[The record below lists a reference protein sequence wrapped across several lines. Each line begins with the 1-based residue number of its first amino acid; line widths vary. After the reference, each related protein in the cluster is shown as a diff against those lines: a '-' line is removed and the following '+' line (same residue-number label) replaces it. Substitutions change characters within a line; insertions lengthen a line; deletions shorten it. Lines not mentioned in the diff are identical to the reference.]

1 MSAPET
7 LRPSANGNNQRKSLA
22 SQLDRLDRILD
33 GLDGALAG
41 AITDAVKDAV
51 STGVAE
57 AVRATLI
64 EIVSNP
70 QILSLLRGV
79 VPSIV
84 QPAGQQEAQAPHASE
99 PAPHSAI
106 RRGLTSAWRWAT
118 AKLCAT
124 RHATV
129 LSGRQVVH
137 GLVRTWRRANAVWQL
152 KRPLFVALLI
162 GFVVGTVS
170 YASSPWVG
178 GIVSGVS
185 TTGAVL
191 GMQLALFARRLFTGF
206 RRAEA

>member
-1 MSAPET
+1 MSATET
-7 LRPSANGNNQRKSLA
+7 MRPSANGNNQRKSLA

-51 STGVAE
+51 STAVAE
-57 AVRATLI
+57 TVRATLI

-70 QILSLLRGV
+70 QVLSLLRGV
-79 VPSIV
+79 VPAIV
-84 QPAGQQEAQAPHASE
+84 QPASQAAQAATSE
-99 PAPHSAI
+99 PAPHGRI

-118 AKLCAT
+118 AKLRAT
-124 RHATV
+124 RQSTV
-129 LSGRQVVH
+129 LGAQQAVH
-137 GLVRTWRRANAVWQL
+137 GVVRTWRRANAVWQL

-162 GFVVGTVS
+162 GFVVGMVS

-178 GIVSGVS
+178 GVVSGVS

-191 GMQLALFARRLFTGF
+191 GMQMALFARRLFAGF
-206 RRAEA
+206 RHAQA